1 MSRYDYI
8 GVDAT
13 GRSHFLSNDW
23 VELNFKDKHPRL
35 FKDICGLKPDS
46 SITIP
51 DGSSNLDEIINELQD
66 KDFGPK
72 NRYIQDS
79 DPSCLFTS
87 LANALDY
94 LGYPKLGHKLVQVY
108 YTKFHNQTDSYVSM
122 NDVIKVTK
130 DNAYHIQDETKFKF
144 VISKVKKTNALELL
158 PPAPIEIDSIYHCV
172 LSNHHCIAICN
183 GFIFDPVLPKGL
195 VLNETNLRKCA
206 QLNPEELS
214 SQMII
219 RAYKYT

>member
-1 MSRYDYI
+1 MQNSTDKKYKRDKNEAEQFEYIEFLEDQNVDKGNSQVKKIKHTSMSRYDYI

-51 DGSSNLDEIINELQD
+51 DGSSNLSEIINELQD

-72 NRYIQDS
+72 NRYIHDL

-94 LGYPKLGHKLVQVY
+94 LGYPKLGHKLV
-108 YTKFHNQTDSYVSM
+108 
-122 NDVIKVTK
+122 
-130 DNAYHIQDETKFKF
+130 
-144 VISKVKKTNALELL
+144 
-158 PPAPIEIDSIYHCV
+158 
-172 LSNHHCIAICN
+172 
-183 GFIFDPVLPKGL
+183 
-195 VLNETNLRKCA
+195 
-206 QLNPEELS
+206 
-214 SQMII
+214 
-219 RAYKYT
+219 